1 MKLIVVLMLAALPL
15 YCYAGSGCP
24 FVEKMVKTTLNSN
37 VSTAEYIDVLKN
49 YINDE
54 RTELAV
60 VEFKNCFLSQS
71 EETLRNVVEMM
82 ETIYNSKLCVHF

>member
-1 MKLIVVLMLAALPL
+1 MKLIVVLLLAALPL

-24 FVEKMVKTTLNSN
+24 FVEKMVETTLNSN
-37 VSTAEYIDVLKN
+37 VSTAEYIDVLKR

-60 VEFKNCFLSQS
+60 VEFKDCFLRQS
-71 EETLRNVVEMM
+71 KDILKHVMEMM
-82 ETIYNSKLCVHF
+82 ETIYNSKLCYYF